1 MEYKNDS
8 VWNIAGNHY
17 VVNGEIVPFSLA
29 EACKKDP
36 DEIRGMLN
44 DFEEQ
49 NKYTAFE
56 SIIDLFVKA
65 NKKRCDDITAEA
77 TEYIRTLADGYS
89 PTEMY
94 VSFSGG
100 KDSSVTSSLV
110 MRALGTEEILHIYG
124 NTTLE
129 FPLTLE
135 YIKLFR
141 KEHRKTPLIT
151 AENKDKDF
159 YSLCEQLGPTSRVM
173 QWCCTIFKTGAIQR
187 KIHSMFER
195 NKRVL
200 TFYGI
205 RRSESNTRNKY
216 DRESDGAKIAV
227 QKTVSP
233 IIDWYDF
240 DIWLYL
246 LSNKISFNKAYT
258 LGYSRVGCWCCPNNS
273 RWSEFLSSIF
283 MPEEHKRFNDLLQDF
298 SRKIGKPVPEVYFAE
313 GKWKARQGGNGLAYA
328 QTSVLTFEP
337 WAC

>member
-1 MEYKNDS
+1 M
-8 VWNIAGNHY
+8 
-17 VVNGEIVPFSLA
+17 VNGEIAPFSLA

-65 NKKRCDDITAEA
+65 NKKSCDDITAEA

-100 KDSSVTSSLV
+100 KDSPVTSSLV

-129 FPLTLE
+129 FPSTLE

-173 QWCCTIFKTGAIQR
+173 RWCCTIFKTGAIQR
-187 KIHSMFER
+187 KIHSMFKR

-258 LGYSRVGCWCCPNNS
+258 L
-273 RWSEFLSSIF
+273 
-283 MPEEHKRFNDLLQDF
+283 
-298 SRKIGKPVPEVYFAE
+298 
-313 GKWKARQGGNGLAYA
+313 
-328 QTSVLTFEP
+328 
-337 WAC
+337 